1 MRAWCDYQ
9 ERSHIEV
16 VRKLRTWGWYGEDLD
31 AIVAALVSHNYL
43 NEERFARAYASG
55 KFRMKG
61 WGRIRIQQGLKQH
74 RVSNYS
80 LRAAMEEIDPEEYRQ
95 TLLKHIERKS
105 DQYRHQDDWSL
116 RARLHRYL
124 TSKGFEPDDFAKEV
138 ERFLAGR
145 QSAGERE

>member
-16 VRKLRTWGWYGEDLD
+16 VRKLRSWGWYGEELD
-31 AIVAALVSHNYL
+31 AFVAALVSDNYL

-55 KFRMKG
+55 KFRIKG
-61 WGRIRIQQGLKQH
+61 WGRIRIIQGLKQH

-80 LRAAMEEIDPEEYRQ
+80 LRAAMEEIEPEEYRQ

-105 DQYRHQDDWSL
+105 GQYYHEDDWNL
-116 RARLHRYL
+116 RARLHRFL
-124 TSKGFEPDDFAKEV
+124 TSKGFEPDEFTVDV
-138 ERFLAGR
+138 ERFVAGR
-145 QSAGERE
+145 KSDNER